1 MAIQNRR
8 GKYEDFNPDE
18 LLAGEFAVV
27 QEGDTASTTGRSLY
41 ICFEPGVVKR
51 IADYEDI
58 GDEIA
63 EAAGIYIDDLREVV
77 NDATSATTAA
87 ETATEDANTA
97 AEAARQAAAGDVSLK
112 TVTFTVPSSESD
124 LVSGDS
130 LATLTGKVQKHF
142 DTHKV
147 ANNVTT
153 TADGYVLDARAGK
166 TLNDNLT
173 TLTSS
178 TNTLLNATPS
188 GIFTVQTVTS
198 VKIGRIAVISGTI
211 NVGAVQS
218 AGGYPPGV
226 AYQLATLP
234 FSAVT
239 PTALSTYCSNSTAHV
254 DAYVSGNQLV
264 FKSIIDSYPDIIYI
278 GGAVVTTT

>member
-1 MAIQNRR
+1 MAIQNRK
-8 GKYEDFNPDE
+8 GKYEDFNPEE
-18 LLAGEFAVV
+18 LLAGEFAIV
-27 QEGDTASTTGRSLY
+27 QEGDPASTTGRSVY

-63 EAAGIYIDDLREVV
+63 EAAGIYIDDLRDVV

-153 TADGYVLDARAGK
+153 TSDGYVLDAKQGK
-166 TLNDNLT
+166 VINDKIVNLSLN
-173 TLTSS
+173 
-178 TNTLLNATPS
+178 TNTLLSATPV
-188 GIFTVQTVTS
+188 GIFTNQSISAIKV
-198 VKIGRIAVISGTI
+198 GRMAIVSGYVD
-211 NVGAVQS
+211 VGSVQS
-218 AGGYPPGV
+218 AGGYPPGTE
-226 AYQLATLP
+226 YTIATLP
-234 FSAVT
+234 FSAQT
-239 PTALSTYCSNSTAHV
+239 GTAVAAYCTNSSSEV
-254 DAYVSGNQLV
+254 NMYINGNRLI
-264 FKSIIDSYPDIIYI
+264 FKSIINSYPDIIFI
-278 GGAVVTTT
+278 GGAVITTA

>member
-18 LLAGEFAVV
+18 LLAGEFAIV

-63 EAAGIYIDDLREVV
+63 EAAGIYIDDLRDVV

-112 TVTFTVPSSESD
+112 TVTFTVPSTESN

-147 ANNVTT
+147 ANNLTT
-153 TADGYVLDARAGK
+153 TADGFVLDARAGK

-178 TNTLLNATPS
+178 TNTLLSATPY
-188 GIFTVQTVTS
+188 GGFTVQSISAIKV
-198 VKIGRIAVISGTI
+198 GRMAIISGYVD
-211 NVGAVQS
+211 VGAVQS
-218 AGGYPPGV
+218 AGGYPPGTEYTV
-226 AYQLATLP
+226 ATLP
-234 FSAVT
+234 FSAQT
-239 PTALSTYCSNSTAHV
+239 GTAVAAFCSNGTAV
-254 DAYVSGNQLV
+254 VNAYINQNKLI
-264 FKSIIDSYPDIIYI
+264 FKSVIDSYPDVILF
-278 GGAVVTTT
+278 GGAVITTA

>member
-8 GKYEDFNPDE
+8 GKFEDFNPEE

-63 EAAGIYIDDLREVV
+63 EAAGIYIDDLRDVV

-112 TVTFTVPSSESD
+112 TVTFTVPSSESNI
-124 LVSGDS
+124 VSGDS
-130 LATLTGKVQKHF
+130 LATVVGNIRKHF
-142 DTHKV
+142 DT
-147 ANNVTT
+147 NVKT
-153 TADGYVLDARAGK
+153 DSLNCSNPGYVLDARAGK

-178 TNTLLNATPS
+178 TNTLLSATPS
-188 GIFTVQTVTS
+188 GSFTVQSISAIKV
-198 VKIGRIAVISGTI
+198 GRMAIISGYVD
-211 NVGAVQS
+211 VGAVQS
-218 AGGYPPGV
+218 AGGYPPGTEYTV
-226 AYQLATLP
+226 ATLP
-234 FSAVT
+234 FSAQT
-239 PTALSTYCSNSTAHV
+239 GTAVAAYCTNGSSEVNM
-254 DAYVSGNQLV
+254 YINGNRLI
-264 FKSIIDSYPDIIYI
+264 FKSVINSYPDIIFI
-278 GGAVVTTT
+278 GGAVITTA